1 MKTHV
6 GPYRIEEMLGRGGMG
21 VVYRGTH
28 EHLGRQVA
36 IKELA
41 PELTQQPEFKERF
54 FAEAR
59 TQARLHHP
67 NIVTVFDLL
76 EEQSEFFIV
85 MEYVAGRTCDELLKE
100 SAGRGLGLG
109 EAAGIFSQVLAAL
122 DYAHSE
128 GVIHR
133 DVKPSNVLLTG
144 DGRVKLMDFGI
155 ALLVGD
161 KRLTSSQASI
171 GTPIYMSPEQILR
184 PREMDHRTDIYSAA
198 IVFYEMLAGTPPFDA
213 ESMYEIN
220 KLQIEAPPPDLSL
233 RNPAVPA
240 AVTAVIARAL
250 AKSPDERFMSA
261 GEMLRALREALP
273 AAAGAATLP
282 SPAVSRPATGV
293 PLTGTLTS
301 PLPRTMAPP
310 AAAVPAQL
318 PAIGSRKGWP
328 LWKVLISAGAAL
340 AILAAVTLGFFLK
353 GSPSPAPTDGGT
365 EATLSLTTESP
376 AVASTP
382 AATPTIPMPA
392 QMPAQNNAPVPAAV
406 GDPNGGLRPVDLEP
420 VVRAA
425 ASGIRPSS
433 GTRPE
438 NGLPQRPSSPPDD
451 RKVDQETRQ
460 REVARVHETLRNG
473 IDGVR
478 EDLEA
483 QRFSAAR
490 ERLSQLQETAV
501 PYRADLMDDVA
512 SLRALEQ
519 EITSQQISSKTAA
532 LTRQQEEAGW
542 QRRLQ
547 EIRGLLQDKR
557 YPEAQT
563 LANRLAG
570 DAGAPEAVANEARD
584 LNAQAAQEMK
594 SIFKNSTVKSRDEVV
609 KKPPL

>member
-76 EEQSEFFIV
+76 EEQGEFFIV

-100 SAGRGLGLG
+100 NAGRGLGLG

-133 DVKPSNVLLTG
+133 DVKPSNVLLTA

-198 IVFYEMLAGTPPFDA
+198 IVFYEMLAGAPPFDA

-220 KLQIEAPPPDLSL
+220 KLQIEAPPPDLSSL
-233 RNPAVPA
+233 NPAVPA
-240 AVTAVIARAL
+240 AVTAVVSRAL

-282 SPAVSRPATGV
+282 SPAISQPAPGV
-293 PLTGTLTS
+293 PLTGIPTS
-301 PLPRTMAPP
+301 PLPRTLAPP

-318 PAIGSRKGWP
+318 PATGSRKGLP
-328 LWKVLISAGAAL
+328 LWKVLVPAGAAHGDPGGG
-340 AILAAVTLGFFLK
+340 VPRFLPQ
-353 GSPSPAPTDGGT
+353 G
-365 EATLSLTTESP
+365 L
-376 AVASTP
+376 AVASAHGWRTKPPSLPPSSPPSPVTP
-382 AATPTIPMPA
+382 AAAPTIPMPCA
-392 QMPAQNNAPVPAAV
+392 NA
-406 GDPNGGLRPVDLEP
+406 
-420 VVRAA
+420 RANHKIMRRCRRQA
-425 ASGIRPSS
+425 
-433 GTRPE
+433 GTR
-438 NGLPQRPSSPPDD
+438 
-451 RKVDQETRQ
+451 
-460 REVARVHETLRNG
+460 
-473 IDGVR
+473 
-478 EDLEA
+478 
-483 QRFSAAR
+483 
-490 ERLSQLQETAV
+490 
-501 PYRADLMDDVA
+501 
-512 SLRALEQ
+512 
-519 EITSQQISSKTAA
+519 
-532 LTRQQEEAGW
+532 
-542 QRRLQ
+542 
-547 EIRGLLQDKR
+547 
-557 YPEAQT
+557 
-563 LANRLAG
+563 
-570 DAGAPEAVANEARD
+570 
-584 LNAQAAQEMK
+584 
-594 SIFKNSTVKSRDEVV
+594 TVG
-609 KKPPL
+609 

>member
-1 MKTHV
+1 VKTHV

-76 EEQSEFFIV
+76 EEQGEFFIV
-85 MEYVAGRTCDELLKE
+85 MEYVAGQTCDELLKE
-100 SAGRGLGLG
+100 SAGHGLGLG

-133 DVKPSNVLLTG
+133 DVKPSNVLLTA

-198 IVFYEMLAGTPPFDA
+198 IVFYEMLAGAPPFDA

-220 KLQIEAPPPDLSL
+220 KLQIEAPPPDLSI

-240 AVTAVIARAL
+240 AVTAVVARAL

-261 GEMLRALREALP
+261 GEMLRAFREALP
-273 AAAGAATLP
+273 GATGVATVP
-282 SPAVSRPATGV
+282 SPAVSQPSGV
-293 PLTGTLTS
+293 SQTGTPTP
-301 PLPRTMAPP
+301 PLPQTVTPP
-310 AAAVPAQL
+310 AAAAPVHL
-318 PAIGSRKGWP
+318 PATGSRQRWP
-328 LWKVLISAGAAL
+328 LWKVLVPAGAAL
-340 AILAAVTLGFFLK
+340 AILVAVTFGFFLK
-353 GSPSPAPTDGGT
+353 GSPSPVPTDGGT
-365 EATLSLTTESP
+365 EATLSPTTEPPVAASAP
-376 AVASTP
+376 AVA
-382 AATPTIPMPA
+382 PTIPVPA

-425 ASGIRPSS
+425 ASGIRSS
-433 GTRPE
+433 GGTRPE
-438 NGLPQRPSSPPDD
+438 NDPPQRPSLLPDN
-451 RKVDQETRQ
+451 RKIDQETRQ
-460 REVARVHETLRNG
+460 REVARVHETLRKG

-547 EIRGLLQDKR
+547 EIRGLLQEKR

-563 LANRLAG
+563 LANRLAS

-584 LNAQAAQEMK
+584 LNAQADQEMK
-594 SIFKNSTVKSRDEVV
+594 SIFKKSTVKTRDEVV

>member
-67 NIVTVFDLL
+67 NIVTVFDLI
-76 EEQSEFFIV
+76 EEQGEFFIV
-85 MEYVAGRTCDELLKE
+85 MEYVAGRSCDELLKE

-109 EAAGIFSQVLAAL
+109 EAAGIFSQVLSAL

-133 DVKPSNVLLTG
+133 DVKPSNVLLTA

-161 KRLTSSQASI
+161 KRLTASQASI

-198 IVFYEMLAGTPPFDA
+198 IVFYEMLAGAPPFDA

-220 KLQIEAPPPDLSL
+220 KLQIEAPPPDLSA
-233 RNPAVPA
+233 RNPAVPP
-240 AVTAVIARAL
+240 AVTAVVARAL
-250 AKSPDERFMSA
+250 AKSPDERFTSA

-273 AAAGAATLP
+273 GTAGLATAPAAAAPQTVPPTLP
-282 SPAVSRPATGV
+282 LPKTATPPVTAAPAPQPPGIAGRKGGPPWKLLIPAAAAAVILVAVAMAFFLRSSPPPPAADQETAAVEPSAA
-293 PLTGTLTS
+293 
-301 PLPRTMAPP
+301 APP
-310 AAAVPAQL
+310 APAAPVQTSGPAPAAPQDGQVRPAGLAPIVQTL
-318 PAIGSRKGWP
+318 PG
-328 LWKVLISAGAAL
+328 GARPSPDPKL
-340 AILAAVTLGFFLK
+340 REGRPP
-353 GSPSPAPTDGGT
+353 SPSQP
-365 EATLSLTTESP
+365 
-376 AVASTP
+376 
-382 AATPTIPMPA
+382 
-392 QMPAQNNAPVPAAV
+392 
-406 GDPNGGLRPVDLEP
+406 
-420 VVRAA
+420 
-425 ASGIRPSS
+425 
-433 GTRPE
+433 
-438 NGLPQRPSSPPDD
+438 PPDN
-451 RKVDQETRQ
+451 RKIDQETHQ
-460 REVARVHETLRNG
+460 REVARVREALRKG

-478 EDLEA
+478 EDLDA
-483 QRFSAAR
+483 QRFTAAR
-490 ERLSQLQETAV
+490 ERLAELQETAV
-501 PYRADLMDDVA
+501 PYRADLIDEVA

-519 EITSQQISSKTAA
+519 EVTSQQISAKTAA

-542 QRRLQ
+542 KKRLQ
-547 EIRGLLQDKR
+547 EIRGLIQDKH

-563 LANRLAG
+563 LANKLAG
-570 DAGAPEAVANEARD
+570 EPGVPDAVATEARD
-584 LNAQAAQEMK
+584 LGAQADQEMK
-594 SIFKNSTVKSRDEVV
+594 NIFHKTAVRTRDEVV
-609 KKPPL
+609 KKPPN

>member
-1 MKTHV
+1 VKTHV

-76 EEQSEFFIV
+76 EEQGEFFIV

-100 SAGRGLGLG
+100 NAGRGLGLG

-133 DVKPSNVLLTG
+133 DVKPSNVLLTA

-198 IVFYEMLAGTPPFDA
+198 IVFYEMLAGAPPFDA

-240 AVTAVIARAL
+240 AVTAVVARAL

-273 AAAGAATLP
+273 AAAGAATVP
-282 SPAVSRPATGV
+282 SPAVSRPATGAS
-293 PLTGTLTS
+293 LTGTPTS
-301 PLPRTMAPP
+301 PLPRTLAPP

-318 PAIGSRKGWP
+318 PAAGSRKGWP
-328 LWKVLISAGAAL
+328 LWKVLVPAGAAM
-340 AILAAVTLGFFLK
+340 AILVAVALGFFLK
-353 GSPSPAPTDGGT
+353 GSPSPVPTDSGT
-365 EATLSLTTESP
+365 EATLSPTEPP
-376 AVASTP
+376 AVAGTP
-382 AATPTIPMPA
+382 AAAPTIPMPA
-392 QMPAQNNAPVPAAV
+392 QIPAQSNAPVPAAV
-406 GDPNGGLRPVDLEP
+406 EEPNGGLRPVDLEP
-420 VVRAA
+420 VVRVA
-425 ASGIRPSS
+425 ASGIRPSN

-438 NGLPQRPSSPPDD
+438 NDLPQRPSSPPDN

-473 IDGVR
+473 IAGVR

-490 ERLSQLQETAV
+490 ERLNQLQETAV

-570 DAGAPEAVANEARD
+570 DAGVPEAVANEARD
-584 LNAQAAQEMK
+584 LNAQAEQEMK
-594 SIFKNSTVKSRDEVV
+594 NIFHKATVKTKDEVV
-609 KKPPL
+609 KKPPR